1 MPEENMTTCNVRVGL
16 NNKVVGLENRSLAD
30 EQLASVS
37 AILCGAG
44 LL

>member
-1 MPEENMTTCNVRVGL
+1 MPEEYMTTCNVRVGL

-30 EQLASVS
+30 EQLASVA
-37 AILCGAG
+37 AILCGAS